1 MCVLQLAKCMCGYQM
16 KICRTFSH
24 LPCMCID
31 SLSFLYFHDTLFLWS
46 SFSIVDIFTSENHVS
61 VTQNLNMMLITICP
75 LFLYIK
81 IPELKL
87 KRSVSNT
94 FSLYIK
100 YKCIA
105 ASIAVFTYSWP
116 FPAHLE
122 ILSFIIIF
130 FNKEKILTKVY
141 ATLILEVVLMYLT
154 KLEVY

>member
-16 KICRTFSH
+16 KIFRTFSH
-24 LPCMCID
+24 IPCMCID

-46 SFSIVDIFTSENHVS
+46 SFSIVDIFTSGNHLS
-61 VTQNLNMMLITICP
+61 VTQSLHMVLITIWP

-94 FSLYIK
+94 FSLCIK

-105 ASIAVFTYSWP
+105 ASIAVFTYPWP
-116 FPAHLE
+116 FPRTLGN
-122 ILSFIIIF
+122 LSFIIIF
-130 FNKEKILTKVY
+130 FKKEKILTKVY
-141 ATLILEVVLMYLT
+141 ATLISLR
-154 KLEVY
+154 

>member
-16 KICRTFSH
+16 KIFKTFPH
-24 LPCMCID
+24 LPCMWID

-46 SFSIVDIFTSENHVS
+46 SFSIVDIFTSGNHLS
-61 VTQNLNMMLITICP
+61 VTQSLHMVLITICP

-94 FSLYIK
+94 VSLYIK

-105 ASIAVFTYSWP
+105 ARFAVFAYP
-116 FPAHLE
+116 
-122 ILSFIIIF
+122 
-130 FNKEKILTKVY
+130 
-141 ATLILEVVLMYLT
+141 
-154 KLEVY
+154 